1 MLRTL
6 ALFRLAFLGSR
17 TQLARTLRSTLL
29 CTRAPSVARSLSTY
43 PEHELWNMP
52 ALSPTMESGNI
63 AKWNVKV
70 GEEIGPGSVL
80 CEVETDKVREPAAM
94 AGTGVHVYFLTA
106 PAGHG

>member
-1 MLRTL
+1 M
-6 ALFRLAFLGSR
+6 
-17 TQLARTLRSTLL
+17 
-29 CTRAPSVARSLSTY
+29 ARSLSTY